1 MARLSQRVVERMF
14 REERDRFALIFPA
27 VADVRLV
34 FITEHF
40 DGSKARERDVA
51 WFDLRDGDIYIVR
64 RSLSRSLG
72 CLRGVIRHELGHA
85 ADPDIEKAGCERRAD
100 RIAELV
106 TGVPIRYTKEG
117 IQHATH
123 GEPYR
128 PDWLHQ

>member
-1 MARLSQRVVERMF
+1 MF
-14 REERDRFALIFPA
+14 REERDRFALIFPS